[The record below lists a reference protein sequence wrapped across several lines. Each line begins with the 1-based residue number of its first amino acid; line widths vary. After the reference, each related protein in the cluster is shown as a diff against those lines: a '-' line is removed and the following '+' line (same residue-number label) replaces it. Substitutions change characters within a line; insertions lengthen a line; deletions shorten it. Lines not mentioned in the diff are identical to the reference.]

1 MIELINVSNLFPNR
15 TEAANTE
22 KLATRFLRAG
32 VKPDQIGIITP
43 YEGQRAYQVQYM
55 QYSGALNKKLYQVL
69 AMFNTHILRIVF
81 AKMKRSS

>member
-69 AMFNTHILRIVF
+69 TMFNTHILRIVF